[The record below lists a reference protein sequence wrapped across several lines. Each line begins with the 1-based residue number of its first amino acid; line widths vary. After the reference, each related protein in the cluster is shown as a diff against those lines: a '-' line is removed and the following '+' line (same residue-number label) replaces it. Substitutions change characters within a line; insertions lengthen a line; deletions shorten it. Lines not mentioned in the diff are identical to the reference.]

1 MENITASKNV
11 TKAADSISKIAF
23 ILDGYVDEPACLGV
37 PPYISPY
44 VRYCAGVCAE
54 NGYEVKYATIDML
67 RKTPEI
73 LLEIEGCDL
82 FICIAGV
89 TVPGKYLGGTPADSG
104 EINRIASSLKRP
116 RKVLGGPI
124 VFGNA
129 AGGGSKAE
137 SDSYSLYDCLL
148 SGEIADALNRYLK
161 TYLED
166 PDGAGRHSN
175 GTGGANAQN
184 ADNADNAET
193 AGRIIRGTLEY
204 GNIDHWSVLGS
215 GIIKLHP
222 SYPHVVCELE
232 TARGCSRAE
241 VGGCAF
247 CTEFLYG
254 MPRYRTPEG
263 ITAEVAA
270 LHNAGARYF
279 RLGRQPD
286 LLAYGASSHM
296 GTAKPRPEKIEALFA
311 GIRESAPE
319 LKVLHI
325 DNINP
330 CTIAAYPDESRA
342 ALETIAAYNTAG
354 DTAAL
359 GLESA
364 DPAVVEA
371 NNLKAYADDV
381 YTAVKIINEAGA
393 KRDINGV
400 PKLLP
405 GLNFV
410 TNLAGETEETYDL
423 NEKFLRRIL
432 DDGLMTRRIN
442 IRQVM
447 PFEGT
452 KAYGNNTIGLH
463 AKRFKQFKENVR
475 EKFDLPMLKR
485 VLPQGTIL
493 TDAVVE
499 VSGNISF
506 ARQLGSYPIL
516 IGIPYELPV
525 GTVGDFFVTDW
536 GYRSVT
542 AFQKPFRINT
552 ASHAVIK
559 KLPNMGKK
567 TGTNVF
573 VKRPY
578 RNAAEFGKVAGT
590 QFYTEFIDFSL

>member
-1 MENITASKNV
+1 MDKGNASKN
-11 TKAADSISKIAF
+11 AF
-23 ILDGYVDEPACLGV
+23 IIDGYVDEPACLGV

-54 NGYEVKYATIDML
+54 NGYAVKYATIDML
-67 RKTPEI
+67 RKDPAI
-73 LLEIEGCDL
+73 LPGIERCDL
-82 FICIAGV
+82 LVFIAGV

-124 VFGNA
+124 VFGSA
-129 AGGGSKAE
+129 TEGGMKAE
-137 SDSYSLYDCLL
+137 SDDYSLYDCLL
-148 SGEIADALNRYLK
+148 GGEIADALNRYLK

-166 PDGAGRHSN
+166 PDGA
-175 GTGGANAQN
+175 NAPN
-184 ADNADNAET
+184 ASKDAIE
-193 AGRIIRGTLEY
+193 GRIIRGTLEY
-204 GNIDHWSVLGS
+204 GNIDRWSVLGS

-222 SYPHVVCELE
+222 SYPHVICELE

-254 MPRYRTPEG
+254 MPRYRTQDG

-296 GTAKPRPEKIEALFA
+296 GVAKPCPEKIEALFA
-311 GIRESAPE
+311 GIRASAPE

-342 ALETIAAYNTAG
+342 ALEAIAAYNTAG

-381 YTAVKIINEAGA
+381 YTAVKIINGAGA
-393 KRDINGV
+393 ARDRNGV

-410 TNLAGETEETYDL
+410 TNLAGETEATYDL

-463 AKRFKQFKENVR
+463 AKRFKQFKETVR

-493 TDAVVE
+493 SDAVVE

-552 ASHAVIK
+552 AGHAVIK

-578 RNAAEFGKVAGT
+578 KNAAEFEKVAGT
-590 QFYTEFIDFSL
+590 QFYTEFLDFNR

>member
-1 MENITASKNV
+1 MDSGTASKNV
-11 TKAADSISKIAF
+11 TKTAF

-44 VRYCAGVCAE
+44 IRYCAGVCAE
-54 NGYEVKYATIDML
+54 NGYAVKYATIDML

-73 LLEIEGCDL
+73 FLEIEKCNL
-82 FICIAGV
+82 FVCIAGV

-148 SGEIADALNRYLK
+148 SGEVADALNRYLK
-161 TYLED
+161 TYIED
-166 PDGAGRHSN
+166 PDGAGKHGK
-175 GTGGANAQN
+175 GTGGANA
-184 ADNADNAET
+184 ADT
-193 AGRIIRGTLEY
+193 GRVIRGTLEY
-204 GNIDHWSVLGS
+204 ANIDRWSVLGS

-254 MPRYRTPEG
+254 MPRYRTREG

-286 LLAYGASSHM
+286 LLAYGANSHM
-296 GTAKPRPEKIEALFA
+296 GVAKPCPEKIEALFK

-330 CTIAAYPDESRA
+330 CTIAAYPDESKA
-342 ALETIAAYNTAG
+342 ALETIAAYNTSG

-393 KRDINGV
+393 KRDTNGV

-463 AKRFKQFKENVR
+463 AKRFRQFKETVR
-475 EKFDLPMLKR
+475 ERFDLPMLRR

-516 IGIPYELPV
+516 IGIPYELPA

-542 AFQKPFRINT
+542 AFQKPFSINT

-578 RNAAEFGKVAGT
+578 KNAAEFEKVAGT
-590 QFYTEFIDFSL
+590 QFYSEFLDFSL

>member
-1 MENITASKNV
+1 MERKT
-11 TKAADSISKIAF
+11 AF

-44 VRYCAGVCAE
+44 IRYCAGVCAE
-54 NGYEVKYATIDML
+54 NGFEVSYATIDML
-67 RKTPEI
+67 RKDPAVI
-73 LLEIEGCDL
+73 LGIEKSDL

-104 EINRIASSLKRP
+104 EINRIAASLRRP

-129 AGGGSKAE
+129 AGGGSRAE

-148 SGEIADALNRYLK
+148 SGEISDALDIYLK
-161 TYLED
+161 SYFEGGDRQGGTVKRGRRASASGTD
-166 PDGAGRHSN
+166 ADDAGRL
-175 GTGGANAQN
+175 
-184 ADNADNAET
+184 
-193 AGRIIRGTLEY
+193 IRGELKYED
-204 GNIDHWSVLGS
+204 IDRRSVLGS
-215 GIIKLHP
+215 GVIKLHP
-222 SYPHVVCELE
+222 SYPHVICELE

-254 MPRYRTPEG
+254 MPRYRTTEG
-263 ITAEVAA
+263 ITAEVEA
-270 LHNAGARYF
+270 LYNAGARYF

-286 LLAYGASSHM
+286 LLAYGAESHM
-296 GTAKPRPEKIEALFA
+296 GVARPCPEKIEALFK

-319 LKVLHI
+319 LRVLHI

-330 CTIAAYPDESRA
+330 CTIATYPDESKA
-342 ALETIAAYNTAG
+342 ALEAIVRYNTAG

-381 YTAVKIINEAGA
+381 YTAVKIINDAGA
-393 KRDINGV
+393 VRDGNGV

-452 KAYGNNTIGLH
+452 KAYGANTLGMH
-463 AKRFKQFKENVR
+463 AKRFKQFKESVR
-475 EKFDLPMLKR
+475 EKFDLPMLKK
-485 VLPQGTIL
+485 VLPQGTVL
-493 TDAVVE
+493 ADAVVE

-542 AFQKPFRINT
+542 AFQKPFRINA

-559 KLPNMGKK
+559 KLPGMGKK

-573 VKRPY
+573 VKRPFD
-578 RNAAEFGKVAGT
+578 NAAEFEKVAGV
-590 QFYTEFIDFSL
+590 QFYTKFLDFSRESR